1 MSTISKKIS
10 RYGFFIKFFI
20 ILILSLL
27 LLLKYGIKINDF
39 EFYGVKLEQL
49 YIKLDKKL
57 IVRAKQIKLTSFKKD
72 VAQKASD
79 KQLLNLSQGVDYLE
93 TFFQEIS
100 LESVQIGDDFKIKI
114 LFLDDIFFVDSPYLN
129 IDIKFQKEQQNGVD
143 RFIVKNLSLK
153 DFNVSISGEGSAN
166 FDKDDYK
173 FDGNFTSHELNGKLS
188 FALKDTLLTY
198 KAYDVNAGSIKDFI
212 AELDSRIH
220 LNSEVKN
227 WIYGYIV
234 ADDYHL
240 NEING
245 KADLKENDLFL
256 NELNATANAKNLL
269 VKFEKGLPAVNVAEA
284 NITLNNSKLK
294 FDLTAP
300 VYKGKKLD
308 GSNVAINNIFDEKSA
323 NLELFIKTNSIYD
336 EAINEILRA
345 YKINVPVRQLSGK
358 MDASLKILI
367 KLDEKSLENFDEK
380 SVIANGDFK
389 ISDAVLDIA
398 GSKFNAKSALVKLV
412 NTSTL
417 NIDASG
423 FGLDFFRANAKAD
436 INLQK
441 STGEIKG
448 VIESFDLKEKNDE
461 ILAFKNEPFTALLD
475 FSKPSETTLSI
486 EPFGINL
493 SFGDES
499 LITTKNS
506 NFIMQNSPVLK
517 QNGVLGFEDVSIKSK
532 DFVNLEILAKGL
544 KFDLPFLDKNGS
556 KYESDDVNILVQN
569 GVVKVNSASK
579 KLALEIKEKGV
590 GVNTQDLN
598 LVILD
603 DNESSNQTQSTP
615 IELSAKN
622 GDIILQDL
630 NKTLPFTSF
639 SAEKKGKSTSL
650 NGLAKQGRVGYFSD
664 EKSINLDAT
673 DISGEFIN
681 GLLGTKSFEGG
692 KFRLKMLGEST
703 KEFKAEVR
711 FFGTYL
717 KDYIF
722 YQRLLSFLN
731 SVPSLLS
738 FKTPDFNDKGF
749 TVKNGKILLTR
760 KGDVI
765 EFLAIEMIGTSADI
779 GGRGTIDLKSK
790 KINIDLELKILKDAS
805 GIIDKIPLINQIIL
819 GKDRSLSTVIAIR
832 GTTEKP
838 EYSTQILQDALLSP
852 LKIIRNVL
860 QAPFLIF
867 E

>member
-20 ILILSLL
+20 ILILSIV

-57 IVRAKQIKLTSFKKD
+57 IVRAKQIKLPSFKKD

-129 IDIKFQKEQQNGVD
+129 IDIKFQKEQQDGID

-245 KADLKENDLFL
+245 KADLKKNDLFL

-269 VKFEKGLPAVNVAEA
+269 VKFDKGLPAVNVAEA

-398 GSKFNAKSALVKLV
+398 GSKFNAKNALVKLV
-412 NTSTL
+412 NTSVL

-486 EPFGINL
+486 EPFGLNL

-499 LITTKNS
+499 MIATKNS

-517 QNGVLGFEDVSIKSK
+517 QNGVLGFDDVSIKSK
-532 DFVNLEILAKGL
+532 DFTNLEILAKGL
-544 KFDLPFLDKNGS
+544 KFDMPFLDKNGS
-556 KYESDDVNILVQN
+556 KYDSDDFLITVSKA
-569 GVVKVNSASK
+569 GVKVQSASK
-579 KLALEIKEKGV
+579 KLSLNIAEKGIEAKS
-590 GVNTQDLN
+590 NDLN
-598 LVILD
+598 LLVLD
-603 DNESSNQTQSTP
+603 DNSTKEQSTP
-615 IELSAKN
+615 LELFAKN
-622 GDIILQDL
+622 SDIILKDL

-692 KFRLKMLGEST
+692 KFRLKMLGENS
-703 KEFKAEVR
+703 KNFKAEVR

-838 EYSTQILQDALLSP
+838 EYSTQILRDALLSP

>member
-49 YIKLDKKL
+49 YIKLDKKI
-57 IVRAKQIKLTSFKKD
+57 IVRAKQIKLPKFKQN
-72 VAQKASD
+72 AEQKASD
-79 KQLLNLSQGVDYLE
+79 KQLLNLSQGVDYLD

-129 IDIKFQKEQQNGVD
+129 IDIKFQNEQQNGVD
-143 RFIVKNLSLK
+143 RFIVRNLSLK

-245 KADLKENDLFL
+245 KADLAKNDFYL
-256 NELNATANAKNLL
+256 NDLNATANAKNLL
-269 VKFEKGLPAVNVAEA
+269 VKFDKGLPAVNVAEA
-284 NITLNNSKLK
+284 NITLNNSTLK

-380 SVIANGDFK
+380 SVIANGEFK
-389 ISDAVLDIA
+389 VSDAVLDIA
-398 GSKFNAKSALVKLV
+398 GSKFNAKNALVKLI
-412 NTSTL
+412 NTANLS
-417 NIDASG
+417 IDATG
-423 FGLDFFRANAKAD
+423 FGLDFFRANAVANID
-436 INLQK
+436 LQK
-441 STGEIKG
+441 SGGEIKG

-461 ILAFKNEPFTALLD
+461 ILAFKNEPFAAHLD

-486 EPFGINL
+486 EPFGLNL

-499 LITTKNS
+499 VIATKNS
-506 NFIMQNSPVLK
+506 EFIMQNSPLLK

-532 DFVNLEILAKGL
+532 DFTNLEILAKGL
-544 KFDLPFLDKNGS
+544 KFDMPFLDKNGS
-556 KYESDDVNILVQN
+556 KYENDDFLIAVSKA
-569 GVVKVNSASK
+569 GVKVQSASK
-579 KLALEIKEKGV
+579 KLSLNIAEKGIEAKS
-590 GVNTQDLN
+590 NDLN
-598 LVILD
+598 LLVLD
-603 DNESSNQTQSTP
+603 DNNTKEQSTP
-615 IELSAKN
+615 LELFAKN
-622 GDIILQDL
+622 GDIILKDL

-639 SAEKKGKSTSL
+639 SAEKKGKSVSL
-650 NGLAKQGRVGYFSD
+650 NGLAKQGRLGYFND

-681 GLLGTKSFEGG
+681 DLFSIKSFEGG
-692 KFRLKMLGEST
+692 KFRLKMLGESS
-703 KEFKAEVR
+703 KNFKAEVR

-722 YQRLLSFLN
+722 YQKLLSFLN

-760 KGDVI
+760 KGDMI

>member
-20 ILILSLL
+20 ILILSLV

-49 YIKLDKKL
+49 YIKLDKKI
-57 IVRAKQIKLTSFKKD
+57 IVRAKQIKLPKFKQEPK
-72 VAQKASD
+72 QKASD
-79 KQLLNLSQGVDYLE
+79 KQLLNLSQGVDYLD

-100 LESVQIGDDFKIKI
+100 LESVQIGDDFKIKV

-129 IDIKFQKEQQNGVD
+129 IDIKFQNEQQDGID
-143 RFIVKNLSLK
+143 RFSVRNLSFK

-188 FALKDTLLTY
+188 FALKDTFLTY
-198 KAYDVNAGSIKDFI
+198 KAYDVNARSIKDFI
-212 AELDSRIH
+212 DELDRRIE
-220 LNSEVKN
+220 LNSEVKS
-227 WIYGYIV
+227 WIYGYVV
-234 ADDYHL
+234 ANDYHL

-245 KADLKENDLFL
+245 KVDLAKNDFYL
-256 NELNATANAKNLL
+256 NDLNATAYAKNLL
-269 VKFEKGLPAVNVAEA
+269 VKFEKDLPAVNVAEA
-284 NITLNNSKLK
+284 NITLKNSKLK
-294 FDLTAP
+294 FDLIAP

-336 EAINEILRA
+336 EAINDILRA
-345 YKINVPVRQLSGK
+345 YKIIVPVKQLSGK
-358 MDASLKILI
+358 MDAGLKILI

-380 SVIANGDFK
+380 SVIANGEFK

-398 GSKFNAKSALVKLV
+398 GSKFNAKSALVKLI
-412 NTSTL
+412 NTANLSV
-417 NIDASG
+417 DATG
-423 FGLDFFRANAKAD
+423 FGLDFFRANAVAN

-441 STGEIKG
+441 SSGEIKG
-448 VIESFDLKEKNDE
+448 VIESFDLKKKNDE
-461 ILAFKNEPFTALLD
+461 ILAFKNEPFSALLD
-475 FSKPSETTLSI
+475 FSKPNETTLSI
-486 EPFGINL
+486 EPFGLNL

-499 LITTKNS
+499 VIATKNS
-506 NFIMQNSPVLK
+506 EFIMQNSPLLK

-532 DFVNLEILAKGL
+532 DFTNLEILAKGL
-544 KFDLPFLDKNGS
+544 KFDMPFLDKNGS
-556 KYESDDVNILVQN
+556 KYENDDFLIAVSKA
-569 GVVKVNSASK
+569 GVKVQSASK
-579 KLALEIKEKGV
+579 KLSLNIAEKGIEAKS
-590 GVNTQDLN
+590 NDLN
-598 LVILD
+598 LLVLD
-603 DNESSNQTQSTP
+603 DNNTKEQSTP
-615 IELSAKN
+615 LELFAKN

-639 SAEKKGKSTSL
+639 SAEKKSKSTSL

-681 GLLGTKSFEGG
+681 DLFSIKSFEGG
-692 KFRLKMLGEST
+692 KFRLKMLGESS
-703 KEFKAEVR
+703 KNFKAEVR

-722 YQRLLSFLN
+722 YQKLLSFLN

-760 KGDVI
+760 KGDLI

-838 EYSTQILQDALLSP
+838 EYSMQILQDALLSP

>member
-20 ILILSLL
+20 ILILSIV

-49 YIKLDKKL
+49 YIKLDKKI
-57 IVRAKQIKLTSFKKD
+57 IVRAKQIKLPSFKKD
-72 VAQKASD
+72 VAQKSSD
-79 KQLLNLSQGVDYLE
+79 ERLLNLSQGVDYLD

-114 LFLDDIFFVDSPYLN
+114 LFLDDMFFVDSPYLN
-129 IDIKFQKEQQNGVD
+129 IDIKFQNKQKDGID
-143 RFIVKNLSLK
+143 HFIVKNLSLK

-245 KADLKENDLFL
+245 KADLKKNDLFL
-256 NELNATANAKNLL
+256 NELNATAYAKNLL
-269 VKFEKGLPAVNVAEA
+269 VKFDKGLPAVNVAEA

-412 NTSTL
+412 NTSAL

-499 LITTKNS
+499 LIATKNS

-544 KFDLPFLDKNGS
+544 KFDMPFLDKNGS
-556 KYESDDVNILVQN
+556 KYDSDDFLITVSKA
-569 GVVKVNSASK
+569 GVKVQSASK
-579 KLALEIKEKGV
+579 KLSLNIAEKGIEAKS
-590 GVNTQDLN
+590 NDLN
-598 LVILD
+598 LLVLD
-603 DNESSNQTQSTP
+603 DNSTKAQSTP
-615 IELSAKN
+615 LELFAKN

-692 KFRLKMLGEST
+692 KFRLKMLGESS
-703 KEFKAEVR
+703 KNFKAEVR

-760 KGDVI
+760 KGDLI

>member
-1 MSTISKKIS
+1 M
-10 RYGFFIKFFI
+10 
-20 ILILSLL
+20 
-27 LLLKYGIKINDF
+27 LLKYGIKINDF

-49 YIKLDKKL
+49 YIKLDKKI
-57 IVRAKQIKLTSFKKD
+57 IVRAKQIKLPKFKQN
-72 VAQKASD
+72 AEQKASD
-79 KQLLNLSQGVDYLE
+79 KQLLNLSQGVDYLD

-129 IDIKFQKEQQNGVD
+129 IDIKFQNEQQNGVD
-143 RFIVKNLSLK
+143 RFIVRNLSFK

-269 VKFEKGLPAVNVAEA
+269 VKFDKGLPAVNVAEA

-412 NTSTL
+412 NTSAL

>member
-1 MSTISKKIS
+1 M
-10 RYGFFIKFFI
+10 
-20 ILILSLL
+20 
-27 LLLKYGIKINDF
+27 LLKYGIKINDF

-49 YIKLDKKL
+49 YIKLDKKI
-57 IVRAKQIKLTSFKKD
+57 IVRAKQIKLPKFKQN
-72 VAQKASD
+72 AEQKASD

-129 IDIKFQKEQQNGVD
+129 IDIKFQNEQQNGVD
-143 RFIVKNLSLK
+143 RFIVRNLSFK

-412 NTSTL
+412 NTSAL

-779 GGRGTIDLKSK
+779 GGRGTIDLNSK
-790 KINIDLELKILKDAS
+790 KISIDLELKILKDAS

-838 EYSTQILQDALLSP
+838 EYSTQILRDALLSP

>member
-129 IDIKFQKEQQNGVD
+129 IDIKFQNEQQDGID
-143 RFIVKNLSLK
+143 RFIVRNLSLK

-269 VKFEKGLPAVNVAEA
+269 VKFDKGLPAVNVAEA

-412 NTSTL
+412 NTSAL

-461 ILAFKNEPFTALLD
+461 ILAFKNEPFSALLD
-475 FSKPSETTLSI
+475 FSKPNETTLSI

-499 LITTKNS
+499 VIATKNS
-506 NFIMQNSPVLK
+506 EFIMQNSPLLK

-532 DFVNLEILAKGL
+532 DFTNLEILAKGL
-544 KFDLPFLDKNGS
+544 KFDMPFLDKNGS
-556 KYESDDVNILVQN
+556 KYDSDDFLITVSKA
-569 GVVKVNSASK
+569 GVKVQSASK
-579 KLALEIKEKGV
+579 KLSLNIAEKGIEAKS
-590 GVNTQDLN
+590 NDLN
-598 LVILD
+598 LLVLD
-603 DNESSNQTQSTP
+603 DNSTKEQSTP
-615 IELSAKN
+615 LELFAKN
-622 GDIILQDL
+622 GDIILKDL

-692 KFRLKMLGEST
+692 KFRLKMLGENS
-703 KEFKAEVR
+703 KNFKAEVR

-722 YQRLLSFLN
+722 YQRLLNFLN

>member
-1 MSTISKKIS
+1 M
-10 RYGFFIKFFI
+10 
-20 ILILSLL
+20 
-27 LLLKYGIKINDF
+27 LLKYGIKINDF

-49 YIKLDKKL
+49 YIKLDKKI
-57 IVRAKQIKLTSFKKD
+57 IVRAKQIKLPKFKQN
-72 VAQKASD
+72 AEQKASD
-79 KQLLNLSQGVDYLE
+79 KQLLNLSQGVDYLD

-129 IDIKFQKEQQNGVD
+129 IDIKFQNEQQNGVD
-143 RFIVKNLSLK
+143 RFIVRNLSLK

-166 FDKDDYK
+166 FDNDDYK

-188 FALKDTLLTY
+188 FALKNTFLTY
-198 KAYDVNAGSIKDFI
+198 KAYDVNARSIKDFI
-212 AELDSRIH
+212 AELDSRIN

-227 WIYGYIV
+227 WIYGYVV

-245 KADLKENDLFL
+245 KADLAKNDFYL
-256 NELNATANAKNLL
+256 NDLNATANAKNLL
-269 VKFEKGLPAVNVAEA
+269 VKFDKGLPAVNVAEA
-284 NITLNNSKLK
+284 NITLNNSTLK
-294 FDLTAP
+294 FDLIAP

-345 YKINVPVRQLSGK
+345 YKINVPVKQLSGK

-380 SVIANGDFK
+380 SVIANGEFK
-389 ISDAVLDIA
+389 LSDAILEIA
-398 GSKFNAKSALVKLV
+398 GSKFNAKSALVKLI
-412 NTSTL
+412 NTTNLS
-417 NIDASG
+417 IDATG
-423 FGLDFFRANAKAD
+423 FGLDFFKANAKAD

-461 ILAFKNEPFTALLD
+461 ILAFKNEPFSAFLD
-475 FSKPSETTLSI
+475 FSKADETLLKL
-486 EPFGINL
+486 EPFGL
-493 SFGDES
+493 DMSFGSES
-499 LITTKNS
+499 KIATKNS
-506 NFIMQNSPVLK
+506 KFFIENSPVLK
-517 QNGVLGFEDVSIKSK
+517 QNGVRGFDELSIKSK
-532 DFVNLEILAKGL
+532 DFTDLEIFAKEAN
-544 KFDLPFLDKNGS
+544 FDLPFLDKNGS
-556 KYESDDVNILVQN
+556 KYENDDLKILVSKA
-569 GVVKVNSASK
+569 GVKVDSASK
-579 KLALEIKEKGV
+579 KLSLDIKEKAINV
-590 GVNTQDLN
+590 KTKDLN
-598 LVILD
+598 LLVLD
-603 DNESSNQTQSTP
+603 DNKTSEQSTP
-615 IELSAKN
+615 LELLAKN
-622 GDIILQDL
+622 GDIILRDL
-630 NKTLPFTSF
+630 NKTLPFASF

-650 NGLAKQGRVGYFSD
+650 NGLAQQGRVGYFND

-681 GLLGTKSFEGG
+681 DLFGIKSFEGG
-692 KFRLKMLGEST
+692 KFRLKLLGENS
-703 KEFKAEVR
+703 KNFKAEVR
-711 FFGTYL
+711 FFDTFL

-760 KGDVI
+760 NGDMI

-790 KINIDLELKILKDAS
+790 KINIDLELKLLKDAS
-805 GIIDKIPLINQIIL
+805 SIINKIPLVNQIIL

-832 GTTEKP
+832 GTTNKP

-852 LKIIRNVL
+852 LKIIRNVI

>member
-49 YIKLDKKL
+49 YIKLDKKI
-57 IVRAKQIKLTSFKKD
+57 IVRAKQIKLPSFKKD
-72 VAQKASD
+72 VAQKSSD
-79 KQLLNLSQGVDYLE
+79 ERLLNLSQGVDYLD

-129 IDIKFQKEQQNGVD
+129 IDIKFQNKQKDGID
-143 RFIVKNLSLK
+143 HFIVKNLSFK

-245 KADLKENDLFL
+245 KADLKKNDLFL

-269 VKFEKGLPAVNVAEA
+269 VKFDKGLPAVNVAEA

-358 MDASLKILI
+358 MDAGLKILI

-412 NTSTL
+412 NTSAL

-423 FGLDFFRANAKAD
+423 FGLDFFRANAKAN

-448 VIESFDLKEKNDE
+448 VIESFDLKEKSDK
-461 ILAFKNEPFTALLD
+461 ILALKNEPFSALLD
-475 FSKPSETTLSI
+475 FNKPNETTLSI

-499 LITTKNS
+499 TIATKNS

-517 QNGVLGFEDVSIKSK
+517 QNGVLGFDDVSIKSK

-544 KFDLPFLDKNGS
+544 KFDMPFLDKNGS
-556 KYESDDVNILVQN
+556 KYDRDDFLITVSRA
-569 GVVKVNSASK
+569 GVKVQSASK
-579 KLALEIKEKGV
+579 KLSLNIAEKGIEAKS
-590 GVNTQDLN
+590 NDLN
-598 LVILD
+598 LLVLD
-603 DNESSNQTQSTP
+603 DNSTKEQSTP
-615 IELSAKN
+615 LELFAKN
-622 GDIILQDL
+622 GDIILKDL

-692 KFRLKMLGEST
+692 KFRLKMLGENS
-703 KEFKAEVR
+703 KNFKAEVR

>member
-49 YIKLDKKL
+49 YIKLDKKI
-57 IVRAKQIKLTSFKKD
+57 IVRAKQIKLPKFKQNTE
-72 VAQKASD
+72 QKASD
-79 KQLLNLSQGVDYLE
+79 KQLLNLSQGVDYLD

-100 LESVQIGDDFKIKI
+100 LESVQIGDDFKIKV

-129 IDIKFQKEQQNGVD
+129 INIKFQNEQQNGVD
-143 RFIVKNLSLK
+143 HFIVRNLSLK

-245 KADLKENDLFL
+245 KADLAKNDFYLKD
-256 NELNATANAKNLL
+256 LNATANAKNLL
-269 VKFEKGLPAVNVAEA
+269 VKFDKGLPAVNVAEA
-284 NITLNNSKLK
+284 NITLNNSTLK

-345 YKINVPVRQLSGK
+345 YKINVPVKQLSGK
-358 MDASLKILI
+358 MDAGLKILI

-380 SVIANGDFK
+380 SVIANGEFK

-412 NTSTL
+412 NTSAL

-461 ILAFKNEPFTALLD
+461 ILAFKNEPFSALLD

-486 EPFGINL
+486 EPFGLNL

-499 LITTKNS
+499 VITTKNS
-506 NFIMQNSPVLK
+506 EFIMQNSPLLK

-532 DFVNLEILAKGL
+532 DFTNLEILAKGL
-544 KFDLPFLDKNGS
+544 KFDMPFLDKNGS
-556 KYESDDVNILVQN
+556 KYENDDFLIAVSKA
-569 GVVKVNSASK
+569 GVKVQSASK
-579 KLALEIKEKGV
+579 KLSLNIAEKGIEAKS
-590 GVNTQDLN
+590 NDLN
-598 LVILD
+598 LLVLD
-603 DNESSNQTQSTP
+603 DNNTKEQSMP
-615 IELSAKN
+615 LELFAKN
-622 GDIILQDL
+622 GDIILKDL

-681 GLLGTKSFEGG
+681 DLFSIKSFEGG
-692 KFRLKMLGEST
+692 KFRLKMLGESS
-703 KEFKAEVR
+703 KNFKAEVR

-722 YQRLLSFLN
+722 YQKLLSFLN

-760 KGDVI
+760 KGDLI

>member
-1 MSTISKKIS
+1 M
-10 RYGFFIKFFI
+10 
-20 ILILSLL
+20 
-27 LLLKYGIKINDF
+27 LLKYGIKINDF

-49 YIKLDKKL
+49 YIKLDKKI
-57 IVRAKQIKLTSFKKD
+57 IVRAKQIKLPKFKKERE
-72 VAQKASD
+72 QKASD
-79 KQLLNLSQGVDYLE
+79 KQLLNLSQGVDYLD

-129 IDIKFQKEQQNGVD
+129 IDIKFQKEQQDGVD
-143 RFIVKNLSLK
+143 HFSVKNLSFK
-153 DFNVSISGEGSAN
+153 DFNISISGEGNAN
-166 FDKDDYK
+166 FDKNDYK
-173 FDGNFTSHELNGKLS
+173 FDGNFISHELNGKLS
-188 FALKDTLLTY
+188 FALKDTFLTY

-212 AELDSRIH
+212 NELDKRIE
-220 LNSEVKN
+220 LNSEVKS

-234 ADDYHL
+234 ANDYHL

-245 KADLKENDLFL
+245 KVDLAKNDFYL
-256 NELNATANAKNLL
+256 NDLNATANAKNLL
-269 VKFEKGLPAVNVAEA
+269 VKFEKGLPAVNVSEA
-284 NITLNNSKLK
+284 NITLKNSKLK
-294 FDLTAP
+294 FDLIAP

-308 GSNVAINNIFDEKSA
+308 GSNVAINNIFDEKNA
-323 NLELFIKTNSIYD
+323 NLELFLKTNSIYD
-336 EAINEILRA
+336 EAINDILRA
-345 YKINVPVRQLSGK
+345 YKIIVPVKQLSGK
-358 MDASLKILI
+358 MDAGLKILI

-380 SVIANGDFK
+380 SVIANGEFK

-398 GSKFNAKSALVKLV
+398 GSKFKAKSALIKLI
-412 NTSTL
+412 NTANLSVDVT
-417 NIDASG
+417 G
-423 FGLDFFRANAKAD
+423 FGLDFFRANAVANID
-436 INLQK
+436 LQK
-441 STGEIKG
+441 SGGEIKG

-461 ILAFKNEPFTALLD
+461 ILAFKNEPFTAHLD
-475 FSKPSETTLSI
+475 FSKPNETTLSI
-486 EPFGINL
+486 EPFGLNL

-499 LITTKNS
+499 LIATKNS
-506 NFIMQNSPVLK
+506 NFIIQNSPVLK
-517 QNGVLGFEDVSIKSK
+517 QNGVLGFEDLGIKSK
-532 DFVNLEILAKGL
+532 DFTNLEILAKGL
-544 KFDLPFLDKNGS
+544 KFNLPFLDKNGS
-556 KYESDDVNILVQN
+556 KYESDDVNILVKN
-569 GVVKVNSASK
+569 GAVKVESASK
-579 KLALEIKEKGV
+579 KLTLDIKEKGV
-590 GVNTQDLN
+590 SVKTQDLN
-598 LVILD
+598 LLVLD
-603 DNESSNQTQSTP
+603 DNESQSTP
-615 IELSAKN
+615 IEIFARN

-639 SAEKKGKSTSL
+639 SAEKKCKSVSL
-650 NGLAKQGRVGYFSD
+650 NGLPKQGRLGYFND

-681 GLLGTKSFEGG
+681 DLFGIKSFEGG
-692 KFRLKMLGEST
+692 KFRLKMLGKNS
-703 KEFKAEVR
+703 KNFKAEVR

-722 YQRLLSFLN
+722 YQKLLSFLN

-760 KGDVI
+760 KGDLL

-805 GIIDKIPLINQIIL
+805 GIIDKIPLVNQIIL

-832 GTTEKP
+832 GTTENP
-838 EYSTQILQDALLSP
+838 EYSTQILRDALLSP

>member
-49 YIKLDKKL
+49 YIKLDKKI
-57 IVRAKQIKLTSFKKD
+57 IVRAKQIKLPKFKQN
-72 VAQKASD
+72 AEQKASD
-79 KQLLNLSQGVDYLE
+79 KQLLNLSQGVDYLD

-100 LESVQIGDDFKIKI
+100 LESVQIGDDFNIKV

-129 IDIKFQKEQQNGVD
+129 IDIKFQNEQQNGVD
-143 RFIVKNLSLK
+143 RFIVRNLSFK

-212 AELDSRIH
+212 AELDSRIE

-234 ADDYHL
+234 ADDYYL

-245 KADLKENDLFL
+245 KADLAKNDFYL
-256 NELNATANAKNLL
+256 NDLNATANAKNLL
-269 VKFEKGLPAVNVAEA
+269 VKFDKDLPAVNVAEA

-345 YKINVPVRQLSGK
+345 YKINVPVKQLSGK
-358 MDASLKILI
+358 MDAGLKILI

-380 SVIANGDFK
+380 SVIANGEFK

-412 NTSTL
+412 NTSVL
-417 NIDASG
+417 NIDAIG

-461 ILAFKNEPFTALLD
+461 ILAFKNEPFSVLLD
-475 FSKPSETTLSI
+475 FSKPNETTLSI
-486 EPFGINL
+486 EPFGLNL

-499 LITTKNS
+499 TIATKNS
-506 NFIMQNSPVLK
+506 NFIMQNSPLLK
-517 QNGVLGFEDVSIKSK
+517 QNGVLSFEDVSIKSK
-532 DFVNLEILAKGL
+532 DFTNLEILAKGL
-544 KFDLPFLDKNGS
+544 KFDMPFLDKNGS
-556 KYESDDVNILVQN
+556 KYDNDDFLITVSKA
-569 GVVKVNSASK
+569 GVKVQSASK
-579 KLALEIKEKGV
+579 KLSLNIAEKGIEAKS
-590 GVNTQDLN
+590 NDLN
-598 LVILD
+598 LLVLD
-603 DNESSNQTQSTP
+603 DNNTKEQSTP
-615 IELSAKN
+615 LELFAKN

-639 SAEKKGKSTSL
+639 SAEKKGKSISL

-681 GLLGTKSFEGG
+681 DLFSIKSFEGG
-692 KFRLKMLGEST
+692 KFRLKMLGESS
-703 KEFKAEVR
+703 KNFKAEVR

-760 KGDVI
+760 KGDLI

>member
-49 YIKLDKKL
+49 YIKLDKKI
-57 IVRAKQIKLTSFKKD
+57 IVRAKQIKLPSFKKD
-72 VAQKASD
+72 VAQKSSD
-79 KQLLNLSQGVDYLE
+79 ERLLNLSQGVDYLD

-129 IDIKFQKEQQNGVD
+129 IDIKFQNEQQDGID
-143 RFIVKNLSLK
+143 HFIVKNLSLK

-245 KADLKENDLFL
+245 KADLKKNDLFL

-269 VKFEKGLPAVNVAEA
+269 IKFDKGLPAVNVAEA

-398 GSKFNAKSALVKLV
+398 GSKFNAKNALVKLV
-412 NTSTL
+412 NTSAL

-475 FSKPSETTLSI
+475 FNKPSETTLSI

-499 LITTKNS
+499 VIATKNS

-544 KFDLPFLDKNGS
+544 KFDMPFLDKNGS
-556 KYESDDVNILVQN
+556 KYDSDDFLITVSKA
-569 GVVKVNSASK
+569 GVKVQSASK
-579 KLALEIKEKGV
+579 KLSLNIAEKGIEAKS
-590 GVNTQDLN
+590 NDLN
-598 LVILD
+598 LLVLD
-603 DNESSNQTQSTP
+603 DNSTKEQSTP
-615 IELSAKN
+615 LELFAKN
-622 GDIILQDL
+622 SDIILQDL

-681 GLLGTKSFEGG
+681 DLFGLKSFEGG
-692 KFRLKMLGEST
+692 KFRLKLLGENS
-703 KEFKAEVR
+703 KNFKAEVR

-819 GKDRSLSTVIAIR
+819 GKDRSLSTAIAIR

>member
-20 ILILSLL
+20 ILILSLV

-49 YIKLDKKL
+49 YIKLDKKI
-57 IVRAKQIKLTSFKKD
+57 IVRAKQIKLPSFKKD
-72 VAQKASD
+72 VAQKSSD
-79 KQLLNLSQGVDYLE
+79 ERLLNLSQGVDYLD

-129 IDIKFQKEQQNGVD
+129 IDIKFQKEQKDGID
-143 RFIVKNLSLK
+143 HFIVKNLSLK

-245 KADLKENDLFL
+245 KADLKKNDLFL
-256 NELNATANAKNLL
+256 NELNATAYAKNLL
-269 VKFEKGLPAVNVAEA
+269 VKFDKGLPAVNVAEA

-380 SVIANGDFK
+380 SVIANGEFK

-398 GSKFNAKSALVKLV
+398 GSKFNAKSALVKLI
-412 NTSTL
+412 NTANLSV
-417 NIDASG
+417 DATG
-423 FGLDFFRANAKAD
+423 FGLDFFRANAVANID
-436 INLQK
+436 LQK
-441 STGEIKG
+441 SSGEIKG

-461 ILAFKNEPFTALLD
+461 ILAFKNEPFSALLD

-499 LITTKNS
+499 LIATKNS

-517 QNGVLGFEDVSIKSK
+517 QNGVLGFDDVSIKSK

-544 KFDLPFLDKNGS
+544 KFDMPFLDKNGS
-556 KYESDDVNILVQN
+556 KYDSDDFLITVSKA
-569 GVVKVNSASK
+569 GVKVQSASK
-579 KLALEIKEKGV
+579 KLSLNIAEKGIEAKS
-590 GVNTQDLN
+590 NDLN
-598 LVILD
+598 LLVLD
-603 DNESSNQTQSTP
+603 DNSTKEQSTP
-615 IELSAKN
+615 LELFAKN
-622 GDIILQDL
+622 GDIILKDL
-630 NKTLPFTSF
+630 NKTLPFASF

-692 KFRLKMLGEST
+692 KFRLKMLGENS
-703 KEFKAEVR
+703 KNFKAEVR

-722 YQRLLSFLN
+722 YQKLLSFLN

-838 EYSTQILQDALLSP
+838 EYSTQILRDALLSP

>member
-49 YIKLDKKL
+49 YIKLDKKI
-57 IVRAKQIKLTSFKKD
+57 IVRAKQIKLPKFKQN
-72 VAQKASD
+72 AEQKASD
-79 KQLLNLSQGVDYLE
+79 KQLLNLSQGVDYLD

-100 LESVQIGDDFKIKI
+100 LESVQIGDDFNIKV

-129 IDIKFQKEQQNGVD
+129 IDIKFQNEQQNGVD
-143 RFIVKNLSLK
+143 RFIVRNLSFK

-212 AELDSRIH
+212 AELDSRIE

-234 ADDYHL
+234 ADDYYL

-245 KADLKENDLFL
+245 KADLAKNDFYL
-256 NELNATANAKNLL
+256 NDLNATANAKNLL
-269 VKFEKGLPAVNVAEA
+269 VKFDKDLPAVNVAEA

-345 YKINVPVRQLSGK
+345 YKINVPVKQLSGK
-358 MDASLKILI
+358 MDAGLKILI

-380 SVIANGDFK
+380 SVIANGEFK

-412 NTSTL
+412 NTSVL
-417 NIDASG
+417 NIDAIG

-461 ILAFKNEPFTALLD
+461 ILAFKNEPFSVLLD
-475 FSKPSETTLSI
+475 FSKPNETTLSI
-486 EPFGINL
+486 EPFGLNL

-499 LITTKNS
+499 TIATKNS
-506 NFIMQNSPVLK
+506 NFIMQNSPLLK
-517 QNGVLGFEDVSIKSK
+517 QNGVLSFEDVSIKSK
-532 DFVNLEILAKGL
+532 DFTNLEILAKGL
-544 KFDLPFLDKNGS
+544 KFDMPFLDKNGS
-556 KYESDDVNILVQN
+556 KYDNDDFLITVSKA
-569 GVVKVNSASK
+569 GVKVQSASK
-579 KLALEIKEKGV
+579 KLSLNIAEKGIEAKS
-590 GVNTQDLN
+590 NDLN
-598 LVILD
+598 LLVLD
-603 DNESSNQTQSTP
+603 DNNTKEQSTP
-615 IELSAKN
+615 LELFAKN

-639 SAEKKGKSTSL
+639 SAEKKGKSISL

-681 GLLGTKSFEGG
+681 DLFSIKSFEGG
-692 KFRLKMLGEST
+692 KFRLKMLGESS
-703 KEFKAEVR
+703 KNFKAEVR

-722 YQRLLSFLN
+722 YQKLLSFLN

-738 FKTPDFNDKGF
+738 FKTPDFNDKGY

-760 KGDVI
+760 KGDLI

>member
-49 YIKLDKKL
+49 YIKLDKKI
-57 IVRAKQIKLTSFKKD
+57 IVRAKQIKLPKFKQN
-72 VAQKASD
+72 AEQKASD
-79 KQLLNLSQGVDYLE
+79 KQLLNLSQGVDYLD

-100 LESVQIGDDFKIKI
+100 LESVQIGDDFKIKV

-129 IDIKFQKEQQNGVD
+129 IDIKFQNEQQNGVD
-143 RFIVKNLSLK
+143 RFIVRNLSLK

-245 KADLKENDLFL
+245 KADLAKNDFYL
-256 NELNATANAKNLL
+256 NDLNATAYAKNLL
-269 VKFEKGLPAVNVAEA
+269 VKFEKDLPAVNVAEA
-284 NITLNNSKLK
+284 NITLNNSTLK

-398 GSKFNAKSALVKLV
+398 GSKFNAKSAIVKLI
-412 NTSTL
+412 NTANLS
-417 NIDASG
+417 IDATG
-423 FGLDFFRANAKAD
+423 FGLDFFRANAVANID
-436 INLQK
+436 LQK
-441 STGEIKG
+441 SSGEIKG

-475 FSKPSETTLSI
+475 FSKPNETMLSI
-486 EPFGINL
+486 EPFGLNF

-499 LITTKNS
+499 VIATKNS
-506 NFIMQNSPVLK
+506 EFIMQNSPLLK
-517 QNGVLGFEDVSIKSK
+517 QNGVLGFNDVSIKSK

-544 KFDLPFLDKNGS
+544 KFDMPFLDKNGS
-556 KYESDDVNILVQN
+556 KYENDDFLIAVSKA
-569 GVVKVNSASK
+569 GVKVQSASK
-579 KLALEIKEKGV
+579 KLSLNIAEKGIEAKS
-590 GVNTQDLN
+590 NDLN
-598 LVILD
+598 LLVLD
-603 DNESSNQTQSTP
+603 DNNTKEQSTP
-615 IELSAKN
+615 LELFAKN

-630 NKTLPFTSF
+630 NKTLPFISF

-681 GLLGTKSFEGG
+681 DLFSIKSFEGG
-692 KFRLKMLGEST
+692 KFRLKMLGESS
-703 KEFKAEVR
+703 KNFKAEVR

-722 YQRLLSFLN
+722 YQKLLSFLN

-760 KGDVI
+760 KGDLI